1 MQLLASSDTAPPRE
15 YDTVVVGS
23 GYGGSVIAARL
34 AARGEAV
41 CVLERGAERHPGDY
55 PSRPIA
61 VARQV
66 QVTSRHHHVGR
77 WDALF
82 DIRLGAALNVLV
94 GCGLG
99 GTSLINAG
107 VALEMPEWVLDD
119 RWPREIAE
127 GGIEGLARYY
137 RAAERMLGSNT
148 YGGRELNKFKALERS
163 AAGLGAHAAPVPV
176 NITFT
181 QDVNEAQIKQPACT
195 LCGDCVTGCNVG
207 AKNTVLMNY
216 LPFARA
222 HGATMFVGC
231 GVESVLPD
239 GSGRWKVS
247 YRQLSPSGRSTVPSS
262 GRISARR
269 VVLAA
274 GALGSTEI
282 LLRSRDRGLSV
293 SRTLGH
299 HLSGNGDI
307 LAFGY
312 DGRRQVNAVGGWPR
326 SQRDTPLGPTIVGA
340 VDLTGTDEPH
350 HRLLIEDA
358 TAPHALG
365 PLLPAGLAALS
376 WRRHPVTALGALL
389 SGLSGSL
396 ERTLPYAV
404 MSPDDDEGILTL
416 EGDRLTISWYK
427 GGGTT
432 GYRNDYRRHDGQ
444 LSRAARGMGAR
455 LVHLPKRAE
464 PLGSPLI
471 TVHPMGGCV
480 MADAAESGVVNHA
493 CQVFRGE
500 SGGDLHPDL
509 YVVDGSVIPRPVV
522 ANPLLTI
529 TALAE
534 RAAELMTG
542 GEHG

>member
-1 MQLLASSDTAPPRE
+1 MQLLASSNTAPPRE

-23 GYGGSVIAARL
+23 GYGGSVIAARV

-41 CVLERGAERHPGDY
+41 CVLERGAELHPGDY

-61 VARQV
+61 VARQM
-66 QVTSRHHHVGR
+66 QVTTPHHHVGR
-77 WDALF
+77 RDALF
-82 DIRLGAALNVLV
+82 DIRLGEELNVLV

-107 VALEMPEWVLDD
+107 VALEMPGWVLDR
-119 RWPREIAE
+119 RWPRAIAE

-137 RAAERMLGSNT
+137 RKAERMLGSQP
-148 YGGRELNKFKALERS
+148 YRGRELNKFKALERS
-163 AAGLGAHAAPVPV
+163 AAGLDSTAAPVPINV
-176 NITFT
+176 TFT
-181 QDVNEAQIKQPACT
+181 QSVNEAQIEQPPCT

-207 AKNTVLMNY
+207 AKNTLLMNY
-216 LPFARA
+216 LPFARS

-247 YRQLSPSGRSTVPSS
+247 YRQLSPNRRSAVASS
-262 GRISARR
+262 GTITARR

-293 SRTLGH
+293 SAALGH

-307 LAFGY
+307 LAVGY
-312 DGRRQVNAVGGWPR
+312 DGPRPVNAVGGWPR
-326 SQRDTPLGPTIVGA
+326 GPRDTPLGPTIVGA
-340 VDLTGTDEPH
+340 VDLTNSDEPH

-365 PLLPAGLAALS
+365 PFLPAGLAALS
-376 WRRHPVTALGALL
+376 VRRHPVMALSALL
-389 SGLSGSL
+389 SGCSGSL
-396 ERTLPYAV
+396 ERSLPYAV
-404 MSPDDDEGILTL
+404 MSPDDDEGHLTL
-416 EGDRLTISWYK
+416 EDDHLKIGWYQ
-427 GGGTT
+427 GES

-444 LSRAARGMGAR
+444 LSRAAGGMGAR
-455 LVHLPKRAE
+455 LVHLPKRAR

-480 MADAAESGVVNHA
+480 MADSAESGVVNHA
-493 CQVFRGE
+493 CQVFRGQ

-534 RAAELMTG
+534 RAAELMTVG
-542 GEHG
+542 GQG